1 MLTGK
6 IVKPEEAGRLSF
18 RSPDVG
24 DVSAIHAL
32 VKCCAP
38 LDVNSRFCY
47 LSFCE
52 HFASTC
58 VVAEQGDNVDAFIS
72 DCISSKLPIDSV
84 RKTLIGRRE
93 R

>member
-1 MLTGK
+1 MLAESIQTIREEGHF
-6 IVKPEEAGRLSF
+6 IFRAPTAGVSPEVRGLLL
-18 RSPDVG
+18 RSVG
-24 DVSAIHAL
+24 MGTH
-32 VKCCAP
+32 
-38 LDVNSRFCY
+38 SRESS
-47 LSFCE
+47 LNLCE